1 MVFTNL
7 CDPSP
12 PLPWINE
19 VLLYNDFNV
28 LSNAFLNM
36 TIHQS
41 NIRKLE
47 MSQVHNIPANLI
59 LLTFEV
65 NVCILTVFLSLLVE
79 ICFGEDVLGSI
90 FFTVGNST
98 SGTLNILVAT
108 VSF

>member
-1 MVFTNL
+1 MINL
-7 CDPSP
+7 
-12 PLPWINE
+12 IQFKIVYNNFNI
-19 VLLYNDFNV
+19 LL
-28 LSNAFLNM
+28 NAFLNM

-41 NIRKLE
+41 NIRTLKI
-47 MSQVHNIPANLI
+47 SQAHNIPATLI

-79 ICFGEDVLGSI
+79 TCFGEDVLGSI